1 MPKYKIPII
10 ETLRRD
16 VIIEAEDRDEA
27 YEILSEKYYSGE
39 GIILDA
45 RDFYDS
51 NFGEAEEIEDE

>member
-27 YEILSEKYYSGE
+27 YEILSAKYYSGE
-39 GIILDA
+39 IVLVA
-45 RDFYDS
+45 EDFYGSD
-51 NFGEAEEIEDE
+51 FGEAEEIEDE